1 MNALLLVVLSQ
12 FPMEVFDNAAA
23 FKEFDHGSYGVI
35 SKREVKGSPYPEHR
49 IVVTTELSVPTLCD
63 AVYEMGTSGETDGLA
78 LHKSL
83 RDDGD
88 VRVVYEQL
96 AIPVVSNRDYAMT
109 VARWP
114 ALEGG
119 KCRIRFRAT
128 NDAAPALPKGYVR
141 MDKLWGEWLFEP
153 QDGGQTR
160 LTYTMFSD
168 PAGAVPPFLVQGS
181 LVKAVKD
188 SVLKALAKG
197 KAAAAQKK

>member
-12 FPMEVFDNAAA
+12 FPMDVFDTGGA
-23 FKEFDHGSYGVI
+23 FKEFDHGAYGVL

-49 IVVTTELSVPTLCD
+49 IVVTTDVPAQVLCD
-63 AVYEMGTSGETDGLA
+63 AVFEMGTSGETDGLA

-114 ALEGG
+114 KLEGG

-128 NDAAPALPKGYVR
+128 NDAAPELPKGYVR
-141 MDKLWGEWLFEP
+141 MDKLWGEWFFEP
-153 QDGGQTR
+153 QDDGKTR

-168 PAGAVPPFLVQGS
+168 PAGSVPPFLVQGS

-197 KAAAAQKK
+197 KAAAEKKK

>member
-1 MNALLLVVLSQ
+1 MNALLLVVLTQ
-12 FPMEVFDNAAA
+12 FPMDVFEAGGA
-23 FKEFDHGSYGVI
+23 FKEMSRGDYGVL
-35 SKREVKGSPYPEHR
+35 SKRDVKGSPYPEHR
-49 IVVTTELSVPTLCD
+49 IVVSTDSTVETLCD
-63 AVYEMGTSGETDGLA
+63 AVFAMGTSGETPGLA
-78 LHKSL
+78 LHKTV
-83 RDDGD
+83 RDEGD

-114 ALEGG
+114 KLEGG

-128 NDAAPALPKGYVR
+128 NADAPKLPEGFVR

-153 QDGGQTR
+153 GEEGKTK

-168 PAGAVPPFLVQGS
+168 PSGAVPPFLVQGS

-188 SVLKALAKG
+188 SVLQALAKAKG
-197 KAAAAQKK
+197 AK

>member
-1 MNALLLVVLSQ
+1 MNAFLLVVLSQ
-12 FPMEVFDNAAA
+12 FPMDVFENSVE
-23 FKEFDHGSYGVI
+23 FKEFDHGAYGVI

-49 IVVTTELSVPTLCD
+49 VVTTTDVPVPVLCD

-78 LHKSL
+78 LHKMM

-109 VARWP
+109 VARKQ
-114 ALEGG
+114 EGE

-128 NDAAPALPKGYVR
+128 NDAAPELPKGYVR
-141 MDKLWGEWLFEP
+141 MDKLWGEWFFEP
-153 QDGGQTR
+153 IEGGKTR

-168 PAGAVPPFLVQGS
+168 PAGSVPPFLVQGS
-181 LVKAVKD
+181 LLKAVKD
-188 SVLKALAKG
+188 SVNKAIARG
-197 KAAAAQKK
+197 KAAEKKK